1 MHIELTEDGF
11 LAHAL
16 LPELRSLRGRSFLS
30 DLDFSIRTS
39 EDLLSL
45 SSRR

>member
-30 DLDFSIRTS
+30 DLDFSRQDLA
-39 EDLLSL
+39 DLLSL